1 VEQVEIAIGE
11 EIDNLKLR
19 TPDNIY
25 AAMQQLQK
33 IGEPAIEPLIKA
45 LLDSKESRIFRS
57 RVVDT
62 LAMIGN
68 PKVVD
73 LLIEMLNDSDTEV
86 RWHIVKALGEIGD
99 ERAIAP
105 LKRLATFDTGGF
117 SVTPNLYIKVKDDAK
132 KALQQIKA
140 RII

>member
-1 VEQVEIAIGE
+1 MQQEEIAIEE

-19 TPDNIY
+19 TPDSIY
-25 AAMQQLQK
+25 AAMQRLQK
-33 IGEPAIEPLIKA
+33 TGEPAIEPLIKA
-45 LLDSKESRIFRS
+45 LLDSKESVIFRS
-57 RVVDT
+57 RVADT

-68 PKVVD
+68 PKAVD
-73 LLIEMLNDSDTEV
+73 SLIEMLNDSNTEL
-86 RWHIVKALGEIGD
+86 RWSIVQALGKIGD

-105 LKRLATFDTGGF
+105 LQRLATFDTGGF
-117 SVTPNLYIKVKDDAK
+117 SITPNLYIKVKDDAQ